1 MTIDPQYNEDQDAKR
16 QLEEILKNCARCQS
30 PEDHRLIIKAFEL
43 SMEAHKGVRRRS
55 GELYI
60 MHPLAV
66 ARIVGEEIGLGAKG
80 IAAALLHD
88 VVEDTDYTVDD
99 LTAIFGEKIAGIVD
113 GLTKLEGAF
122 DQTKSKQADNFR
134 KLLLTMVEDVRVILI
149 KLADR
154 LHNMRTLD
162 SMPDH
167 KKYKIAGETLFIYA
181 PLAHRLGLYA
191 IKSELEDLSL
201 KYEHPSVYYDI
212 SEKLK
217 DYRTR
222 NDQILTR
229 FSLPIIDRLSNEGF
243 EFDIKG
249 RPKSVFSI
257 WNKMQKKSVPFD
269 EIYDLLALRIVFK
282 PKSGIPEKTQC
293 WSIYSLI
300 TDVYKPKPD
309 RLRDWVSVPKANGYE
324 ALHATFMGPDGKWVE
339 IQVRSERMDEIAER
353 GFAAHWKYKGQQ
365 DKDTELDNWLK
376 QIREVLDNP
385 DLDSLEFLDDFKLNL
400 FSAEMMIFTP
410 KGDVKVMPKGATTL
424 DLAFE
429 IHTNIGYKCIGA
441 KVNYKLVPLSHEL
454 KSGDQVEI
462 LTSEKQTPKYEWLNY
477 VTTAKAKSRIK
488 EAFKK
493 ERKVM
498 VQLGESMLEEALN
511 QKKLTT
517 NAKILKKLQSFY
529 NIPIKEEL
537 YYKIGKKVIR
547 LDNLPKILSDKTSN
561 KWVRYWRLSFGKKQV
576 EGPLKSADA
585 KKALSKGAKPTEMVV
600 SDDMADEDYTIASCC
615 NPIPGDDLVGYVDDD
630 NSLVLH
636 SRKCPVAIRLMSSHG
651 NKIVSASWESHKILS
666 FLALINLSGIDS
678 IGIVSKITKV
688 ISEDQNVNMRSI
700 HFDSHDGIF
709 EGTIYLY
716 IHNTED
722 LNNLIFNIAKI
733 KGVHNVTRQERIKGG
748 MAGGA

>member
-1 MTIDPQYNEDQDAKR
+1 MIKEVPQHNEEQEAKQ
-16 QLEEILKNCARCQS
+16 QLEEILKICTRCHS
-30 PEDHRLIIKAFEL
+30 PEDYRLIQKAFEL
-43 SMEAHKGVRRRS
+43 SVEAHKGVRRRS

-66 ARIVGEEIGLGAKG
+66 ARIVAEEIGLGAKG

-88 VVEDTDYTVDD
+88 VVEDTDYTVED
-99 LTAIFGEKIAGIVD
+99 LTTIFGEKIANIVG

-122 DQTKSKQADNFR
+122 DQTQSRQAENFR

-167 KKYKIAGETLFIYA
+167 KKFKIAGETLFIYA

-191 IKSELEDLSL
+191 IKTELEDLSL
-201 KYEHPSVYYDI
+201 KYEHPAAYSDLT
-212 SEKLK
+212 EKLQ
-217 DYRTR
+217 DFRTR

-229 FSLPIIDRLSNEGF
+229 FSLPIIDRLSKEGF

-249 RPKSVFSI
+249 RPKSIFSI
-257 WNKMQKKSVPFD
+257 WNKMQKKNVPFD

-282 PKSGIPEKTQC
+282 PKEGIPEKTQC

-339 IQVRSERMDEIAER
+339 IQIRSERMDEIAER
-353 GFAAHWKYKGQQ
+353 GFAAHWKYKGQG
-365 DKDTELDNWLK
+365 DKESELDIWLK
-376 QIREVLDNP
+376 QIREVLENP

-493 ERKVM
+493 ERKLLVSE
-498 VQLGESMLEEALN
+498 GERMLEEALN
-511 QKKLTT
+511 LKKLTI

-529 NIPIKEEL
+529 NLPTKEEL
-537 YYKIGKKVIR
+537 YFKIGKNVIR
-547 LDNLPKILSDKTSN
+547 LDNLHKILSDKSTN
-561 KWVRYWRLSFGKKQV
+561 KWVRYWRLSFGKKSTD
-576 EGPLKSADA
+576 GAGGIRARRTAKS
-585 KKALSKGAKPTEMVV
+585 KQPTEMVV
-600 SDDMADEDYTIASCC
+600 SDDMDEDYMIADCC
-615 NPIPGDDLVGYVDDD
+615 NPIPGDDVIGYVDD
-630 NSLVLH
+630 NHKLILH
-636 SRKCPVAIRLMSSHG
+636 SRKCPVAIRLMSSQG
-651 NKIVSASWESHKILS
+651 NRIVSANWESHKILS
-666 FLALINLSGIDS
+666 FLALITLSGIDQ

-688 ISEDQNVNMRSI
+688 ISDDQNVNMRSI

-722 LNNLIFNIAKI
+722 LNNLIYNLVKI
-733 KGVHNVTRQERIKGG
+733 KGVHNVTRQERIRG
-748 MAGGA
+748 

>member
-1 MTIDPQYNEDQDAKR
+1 MVKEDQYNEEQEVKR
-16 QLEEILKNCARCQS
+16 QLDEILKNCQRCQS
-30 PEDHRLIIKAFEL
+30 AEDQRLIVKAFEL

-88 VVEDTDYTVDD
+88 VVEDTEYTVEDI
-99 LTAIFGEKIAGIVD
+99 TAIFGEKIASIVD
-113 GLTKLEGAF
+113 GLTKLEGVF
-122 DQTKSKQADNFR
+122 DQTRSKQADNFR

-167 KKYKIAGETLFIYA
+167 KKFKIAGETLFIYA

-191 IKSELEDLSL
+191 IKTELEDLSL
-201 KYEHPSVYYDI
+201 KHEHPTVYKEI
-212 SEKLK
+212 SDKLEAF
-217 DYRTR
+217 RIR

-249 RPKSVFSI
+249 RPKSIYSI
-257 WNKMQKKSVPFD
+257 WSKMQKKSVPFD

-282 PKSGIPEKTQC
+282 SKEGIPEKTQC
-293 WSIYSLI
+293 WSIYSVI
-300 TDVYKPKPD
+300 TDIYKPKPD

-339 IQVRSERMDEIAER
+339 MQIRSERMDEIAER
-353 GFAAHWKYKGQQ
+353 GFAAHWKYKGLQ
-365 DKDTELDNWLK
+365 DKDSELDIWLK
-376 QIREVLDNP
+376 QIREVLENP
-385 DLDSLEFLDDFKLNL
+385 DVDSLEFLDDFKLNL

-410 KGDVKVMPKGATTL
+410 KGDVKIMPKGATTL

-488 EAFKK
+488 ETFKK
-493 ERKVM
+493 ERKALL
-498 VQLGESMLEEALN
+498 QKGETMLQEALS
-511 QKKLTT
+511 QKKLTI
-517 NAKILKKLQSFY
+517 NARILKKLQVFY
-529 NIPIKEEL
+529 NLPNKEEL
-537 YYKIGKKVIR
+537 YYKIGNNIIR
-547 LDNLPKILSDKTSN
+547 LENLPKALSDKTSN
-561 KWVRYWRLSFGKKQV
+561 KWVRYWRLSFGKKQNAASV
-576 EGPLKSADA
+576 KGDKSDR
-585 KKALSKGAKPTEMVV
+585 SDFKPTEMIISDAN
-600 SDDMADEDYTIASCC
+600 SDDDYMIATCC

-630 NSLVLH
+630 NKLILH
-636 SRKCPVAIRLMSSHG
+636 SRKCPVAIRLMSSQG
-651 NKIVSASWESHKILS
+651 NRIVSANWESHKILS

-688 ISEDQNVNMRSI
+688 ISDDQNVNMRSI
-700 HFDSHDGIF
+700 NFESHDGIF
-709 EGTIYLY
+709 EGAIYLY

-722 LNNLIFNIAKI
+722 LNNLILNISKI
-733 KGVHNVTRQERIKGG
+733 KGVHTVKRQERIKGDISG
-748 MAGGA
+748 NNKL

>member
-1 MTIDPQYNEDQDAKR
+1 MNLPLMTDNSLHKEELEAKR
-16 QLEEILKNCARCQS
+16 QLDEILKSSARIQS
-30 PEDHRLIIKAFEL
+30 PEDQRLIQKAFEL
-43 SMEAHKGVRRRS
+43 SLEAHKGVRRRS

-66 ARIVGEEIGLGAKG
+66 ARIVADEIGLGAKG

-88 VVEDTDYTVDD
+88 VVEDTDYTLDD
-99 LTAIFGEKIAGIVD
+99 ITTIFGEKIADIVD

-122 DQTKSKQADNFR
+122 DQTKSSQADNFR
-134 KLLLTMVEDVRVILI
+134 KLLLTMVDDVRVILI

-167 KKYKIAGETLFIYA
+167 KKYKISGETLFIYA

-201 KYEHPSVYYDI
+201 KHEHPAAYREV
-212 SEKLK
+212 SEKLEEYCSQN
-217 DYRTR
+217 DYV
-222 NDQILTR
+222 ITR
-229 FSLPIIDRLSNEGF
+229 FSLPIIDRLEKEGY

-257 WNKMQKKSVPFD
+257 WSKMQKKHLPFE

-282 PKSGIPEKTQC
+282 PKEGIPEKTQC
-293 WSIYSLI
+293 WGIYSVI
-300 TDVYKPKPD
+300 TDIYRPKPD

-339 IQVRSERMDEIAER
+339 IQIRSERMNEIAER
-353 GFAAHWKYKGQQ
+353 GFAAHWKYKGQT
-365 DKDTELDNWLK
+365 DKESELDNWLK
-376 QIREVLDNP
+376 QIREVLENP

-400 FSAEMMIFTP
+400 FSSEMMIFTP
-410 KGDVKVMPKGATTL
+410 KGDVKVMPKGATAL

-493 ERKVM
+493 ERKM
-498 VQLGESMLEEALN
+498 MIQKGEALLQEALN
-511 QKKLTT
+511 QKKLTI
-517 NAKILKKLQSFY
+517 NAKILKKLKAFY
-529 NIPIKEEL
+529 NLQLKDDL
-537 YYKIGKKVIR
+537 YYKIGKNAIR
-547 LDNLPKILSDKTSN
+547 LDNLHRILSDKTSN
-561 KWVRYWRLSFGKKQV
+561 KWVRYWRLSLNKNNNGGTPAQEKIT
-576 EGPLKSADA
+576 
-585 KKALSKGAKPTEMVV
+585 PTATELVV
-600 SDDMADEDYTIASCC
+600 SDEMGEDDYIVADCC
-615 NPIPGDDLVGYVDDD
+615 NPIPGDDVVGYMDD
-630 NSLVLH
+630 NGKLILH
-636 SRKCPVAIRLMSSHG
+636 LRKCAVAIRLMSSHG
-651 NKIVSASWESHKILS
+651 NRIVSANWESHKILS
-666 FLALINLSGIDS
+666 FLALINISGIDQ

-688 ISEDQNVNMRSI
+688 ISDDQNVNMRSI

-722 LNNLIFNIAKI
+722 LNNLIFNIARI
-733 KGVHNVTRQERIKGG
+733 KGVHNVTRQERIKSGV
-748 MAGGA
+748 AG

>member
-1 MTIDPQYNEDQDAKR
+1 MIKEVPQHNEEQEAKQ
-16 QLEEILKNCARCQS
+16 QLEEILKICTRCHS
-30 PEDHRLIIKAFEL
+30 PEDYRLIQKAFEL
-43 SMEAHKGVRRRS
+43 SVEAHKGVRRRS

-66 ARIVGEEIGLGAKG
+66 ARIVAEEIGLGAKG

-88 VVEDTDYTVDD
+88 VVEDTDYTVED
-99 LTAIFGEKIAGIVD
+99 LTTIFGEKIANIVG

-122 DQTKSKQADNFR
+122 DQTQSRQAENFR

-167 KKYKIAGETLFIYA
+167 KKFKIAGETLFIYA

-191 IKSELEDLSL
+191 IKTELEDLSL
-201 KYEHPSVYYDI
+201 KYEHPAAYSDLT
-212 SEKLK
+212 EKLQ
-217 DYRTR
+217 DFRTR

-229 FSLPIIDRLSNEGF
+229 FSLPIIDRLSKEGF

-249 RPKSVFSI
+249 RPKSIFSI
-257 WNKMQKKSVPFD
+257 WNKMQKKNVPFD

-282 PKSGIPEKTQC
+282 PKEGIPEKTQC

-339 IQVRSERMDEIAER
+339 IQIRSERMDEIAER
-353 GFAAHWKYKGQQ
+353 GFAAHWKYKGQG
-365 DKDTELDNWLK
+365 DKESELDIWLK
-376 QIREVLDNP
+376 QIREVLENP

-493 ERKVM
+493 ERKLLVSE
-498 VQLGESMLEEALN
+498 GERMLEEALN
-511 QKKLTT
+511 LKKLTI
-517 NAKILKKLQSFY
+517 NAKILKKLKSFY
-529 NIPIKEEL
+529 NLPTKEEL
-537 YYKIGKKVIR
+537 YFKIGKNVIR
-547 LDNLPKILSDKTSN
+547 LDNLHKILSDKSTN
-561 KWVRYWRLSFGKKQV
+561 KWVRYWRLSFGKKSTD
-576 EGPLKSADA
+576 GAGGIRARRTAKS
-585 KKALSKGAKPTEMVV
+585 KQPTEMVV
-600 SDDMADEDYTIASCC
+600 SDDMDEDYMIADCC
-615 NPIPGDDLVGYVDDD
+615 NPIPGDDVIGYVDD
-630 NSLVLH
+630 NHKLILH
-636 SRKCPVAIRLMSSHG
+636 SRKCPVAIRLMSSQG
-651 NKIVSASWESHKILS
+651 NRIVSANWESHKILS
-666 FLALINLSGIDS
+666 FLALITLSGIDQ

-688 ISEDQNVNMRSI
+688 ISDDQNVNMRSI

-722 LNNLIFNIAKI
+722 LNNLIYNLVKI
-733 KGVHNVTRQERIKGG
+733 KGVHNVTRQERIRG
-748 MAGGA
+748 

>member
-1 MTIDPQYNEDQDAKR
+1 MIKEVPQHNEEQEAKQ
-16 QLEEILKNCARCQS
+16 QLEEILKICTRCHS
-30 PEDHRLIIKAFEL
+30 PEDYRLIQKAFEL
-43 SMEAHKGVRRRS
+43 SLEAHKGVRRRS

-66 ARIVGEEIGLGAKG
+66 ARIVAEEIGLGAKG

-88 VVEDTDYTVDD
+88 VVEDTDYTVED
-99 LTAIFGEKIAGIVD
+99 LTTIFGEKIANIVD

-122 DQTKSKQADNFR
+122 DQTQSRQAENFR

-167 KKYKIAGETLFIYA
+167 KKFKIAGETLFIYA

-191 IKSELEDLSL
+191 IKTELEDLSL
-201 KYEHPSVYYDI
+201 KYEHPAAYSDLT
-212 SEKLK
+212 EKLQ
-217 DYRTR
+217 DFRTR

-229 FSLPIIDRLSNEGF
+229 FSLPIIDRLSKEGF

-249 RPKSVFSI
+249 RPKSIFSI
-257 WNKMQKKSVPFD
+257 WNKMQKKNVPFD

-282 PKSGIPEKTQC
+282 PKEGIPEKTQC

-339 IQVRSERMDEIAER
+339 IQIRSERMDEIAER
-353 GFAAHWKYKGQQ
+353 GFAAHWKYKGQG
-365 DKDTELDNWLK
+365 DKESELDIWLK
-376 QIREVLDNP
+376 QIREVLENP

-493 ERKVM
+493 ERKLLVSE
-498 VQLGESMLEEALN
+498 GERMLEEALN
-511 QKKLTT
+511 LKKLTI

-529 NIPIKEEL
+529 NLPTKEEL
-537 YYKIGKKVIR
+537 YFKIGKNVIR
-547 LDNLPKILSDKTSN
+547 LDNLHKILSDKSTN
-561 KWVRYWRLSFGKKQV
+561 KWVRYWRLSFGKK
-576 EGPLKSADA
+576 SADGAGGIRARRTA
-585 KKALSKGAKPTEMVV
+585 KSKQPTEMVV
-600 SDDMADEDYTIASCC
+600 SDDMDEDYMIADCC
-615 NPIPGDDLVGYVDDD
+615 NPIPGDDVIGYVDD
-630 NSLVLH
+630 NHKLILH
-636 SRKCPVAIRLMSSHG
+636 SRKCPVAIRLMSSQG
-651 NKIVSASWESHKILS
+651 NRIVSANWESHKILS
-666 FLALINLSGIDS
+666 FLALITLSGIDQ

-688 ISEDQNVNMRSI
+688 ISDDQNVNMRSI

-722 LNNLIFNIAKI
+722 LNNLIYNLVKI
-733 KGVHNVTRQERIKGG
+733 KGVHNVTRQERIRG
-748 MAGGA
+748 

>member
-1 MTIDPQYNEDQDAKR
+1 MSVDTKITEEQRAK
-16 QLEEILKNCARCQS
+16 QELDEILSVCTRCQS
-30 PEDHRLIIKAFEL
+30 VEEHKLIYKAFEVA
-43 SMEAHKGVRRRS
+43 MIAHRGVRRKS

-66 ARIVGEEIGLGAKG
+66 ARIVAEEIGLGSKG
-80 IAAALLHD
+80 ICAALLHD
-88 VVEDTDYTVDD
+88 VVEDTDYTLEDIQ
-99 LTAIFGEKIAGIVD
+99 AIFGDKVASIVD

-122 DQTKSKQADNFR
+122 DQTKSKQAENFR

-167 KKYKIAGETLFIYA
+167 KRLKIAGETLFIYA

-201 KYEHPSVYYDI
+201 KYEHPKVYN
-212 SEKLK
+212 ELLAKLQE
-217 DYRTR
+217 YQSR
-222 NDQILTR
+222 NDHLITR
-229 FSLPIIDRLSNEGF
+229 FSIPIIDQLSNEGY

-249 RPKSVFSI
+249 RPKSIFSI
-257 WNKMQKKSVPFD
+257 WNKMQKKQIPFD

-282 PKSGIPEKTQC
+282 PKTGIPEKAQC
-293 WSIYSLI
+293 WNIYSII
-300 TDVYKPKPD
+300 TDIYKPKPD

-324 ALHATFMGPDGKWVE
+324 ALHATVMGPSGRWVE
-339 IQVRSERMDEIAER
+339 IQIRSERMDEIAER

-365 DKDTELDNWLK
+365 DKESELDNWLK
-376 QIREVLDNP
+376 HIREILENP
-385 DLDSLEFLDDFKLNL
+385 ESDSLEFLDDFKLNL
-400 FSAEMMIFTP
+400 FSSEMMIFTP
-410 KGDVKVMPKGATTL
+410 KGDVKIMPKGATTL

-429 IHTNIGYKCIGA
+429 IHSKIGYKCIGA

-488 EAFKK
+488 EAFKE

-498 VQLGESMLEEALN
+498 VQTGEKILEEALK

-517 NAKILKKLQSFY
+517 NAKILKKLKSHY
-529 NIPIKEEL
+529 NISIKEEL
-537 YYKIGKKVIR
+537 YFKIGKGAIR
-547 LDNLPKILSDKTSN
+547 LDNLQDILSDKTSN
-561 KWVRYWRLSFGKKQV
+561 KWVRYWRLSFRKSDNKTKTSGQA
-576 EGPLKSADA
+576 GNNDLKTTS
-585 KKALSKGAKPTEMVV
+585 MVI
-600 SDDMADEDYTIASCC
+600 SDDMASDQYQIAQCC
-615 NPIPGDDLVGYVDDD
+615 NPIPGDDVVGYTDDG
-630 NSLVLH
+630 NKLILH

-651 NKIVSASWESHKILS
+651 NRIVSAKWESHKILS
-666 FLALINLSGIDS
+666 FLALINLSGIDQ

-688 ISEDQNVNMRSI
+688 ISDDQNVNMRSI
-700 HFDSHDGIF
+700 HFESHDGIF

-716 IHNTED
+716 IPNTED
-722 LNNLIFNIAKI
+722 LNNLIYNIMKI
-733 KGVHNVTRQERIKGG
+733 KGVHNVTRQERIAK
-748 MAGGA
+748 

>member
-1 MTIDPQYNEDQDAKR
+1 MIKEVPQHNEDQEAKQ
-16 QLEEILKNCARCQS
+16 QLEEILKICTRCHS
-30 PEDHRLIIKAFEL
+30 PEDYRLIQKAFEL
-43 SMEAHKGVRRRS
+43 SVEAHKGVRRRS

-66 ARIVGEEIGLGAKG
+66 ARIVAEEIGLGAKG

-88 VVEDTDYTVDD
+88 VVEDTDYTVED
-99 LTAIFGEKIAGIVD
+99 LTTIFGEKIANIVD

-122 DQTKSKQADNFR
+122 DQTQSRQAENFR

-167 KKYKIAGETLFIYA
+167 KKFKIAGETLFIYA

-191 IKSELEDLSL
+191 IKTELEDLSL
-201 KYEHPSVYYDI
+201 KYEHPAVYSDLT
-212 SEKLK
+212 EKLQ
-217 DYRTR
+217 DFRTR

-229 FSLPIIDRLSNEGF
+229 FSLPIIDRLSKEGF

-249 RPKSVFSI
+249 RPKSIFSI
-257 WNKMQKKSVPFD
+257 WNKMQKKNVPFD

-282 PKSGIPEKTQC
+282 PKEGIPEKTQC

-339 IQVRSERMDEIAER
+339 IQIRSERMDEIAER
-353 GFAAHWKYKGQQ
+353 GFAAHWKYKGQG
-365 DKDTELDNWLK
+365 DKESELDIWLK
-376 QIREVLDNP
+376 QIREVLENP

-493 ERKVM
+493 ERKLLVSE
-498 VQLGESMLEEALN
+498 GERMLEEALN
-511 QKKLTT
+511 LKKLTI

-529 NIPIKEEL
+529 NLPTKEEL
-537 YYKIGKKVIR
+537 YFKIGKNVIR
-547 LDNLPKILSDKTSN
+547 LDNLHKILSDKSTN
-561 KWVRYWRLSFGKKQV
+561 KWVRYWRLSFGKK
-576 EGPLKSADA
+576 SADGAGGIRARRTA
-585 KKALSKGAKPTEMVV
+585 KSKQPTEMVV
-600 SDDMADEDYTIASCC
+600 SDDMDEDYMIADCC
-615 NPIPGDDLVGYVDDD
+615 NPIPGDDVIGYVDD
-630 NSLVLH
+630 NHKLILH
-636 SRKCPVAIRLMSSHG
+636 SRKCPVAIRLMSSQG
-651 NKIVSASWESHKILS
+651 NRIVSANWESHKILS
-666 FLALINLSGIDS
+666 FLALITLSGIDQ

-688 ISEDQNVNMRSI
+688 ISDDQNVNMRSI

-722 LNNLIFNIAKI
+722 LNNLIYNLVKI
-733 KGVHNVTRQERIKGG
+733 KGVHNVTRQERIRG
-748 MAGGA
+748 

>member
-1 MTIDPQYNEDQDAKR
+1 MIKEVPQHNEEQEAKQ
-16 QLEEILKNCARCQS
+16 QLEEILKICTRCHS
-30 PEDHRLIIKAFEL
+30 PEDYRLIQKAFEL
-43 SMEAHKGVRRRS
+43 SVEAHKGVRRRS

-66 ARIVGEEIGLGAKG
+66 ARIVAEEIGLGAKG

-88 VVEDTDYTVDD
+88 VVEDTDYTVED
-99 LTAIFGEKIAGIVD
+99 LTTIFGEKIANIVD

-122 DQTKSKQADNFR
+122 DQTQSRQAENFR

-149 KLADR
+149 KLAAR

-167 KKYKIAGETLFIYA
+167 KKFKIAGETLFIYA

-191 IKSELEDLSL
+191 IKTELEDLSL
-201 KYEHPSVYYDI
+201 KYEHPAAYSDLT
-212 SEKLK
+212 EKLQ
-217 DYRTR
+217 DFRTR

-229 FSLPIIDRLSNEGF
+229 FSLPIIDRLSKEGF

-249 RPKSVFSI
+249 RPKSIFSI
-257 WNKMQKKSVPFD
+257 WNKMQKKNVPFD

-282 PKSGIPEKTQC
+282 PKEGIPEKTQC

-339 IQVRSERMDEIAER
+339 IQIRSERMDEIAER
-353 GFAAHWKYKGQQ
+353 GFAAHWKYKGQG
-365 DKDTELDNWLK
+365 DKESELDIWLK
-376 QIREVLDNP
+376 QIREVLENP

-493 ERKVM
+493 ERKLLVSE
-498 VQLGESMLEEALN
+498 GERMLEEALN
-511 QKKLTT
+511 LKKLTI
-517 NAKILKKLQSFY
+517 NAKILKKLQRFY
-529 NIPIKEEL
+529 NLPTKEEL
-537 YYKIGKKVIR
+537 YFKIGKNVIR
-547 LDNLPKILSDKTSN
+547 LDNLHKILSDKSTN
-561 KWVRYWRLSFGKKQV
+561 KWVRYWRLSFGKK
-576 EGPLKSADA
+576 SADGAGGIRARRTA
-585 KKALSKGAKPTEMVV
+585 KSKQPTEMVV
-600 SDDMADEDYTIASCC
+600 SDDMDEDYMIADCC
-615 NPIPGDDLVGYVDDD
+615 NPIPGDDVIGYVDD
-630 NSLVLH
+630 NHKLILH
-636 SRKCPVAIRLMSSHG
+636 SRKCPVAIRLMSSQG
-651 NKIVSASWESHKILS
+651 NRIVSANWESHKILS
-666 FLALINLSGIDS
+666 FLALITLSGIDQ

-688 ISEDQNVNMRSI
+688 ISDDQNVNMRSI

-722 LNNLIFNIAKI
+722 LNNLIYNLVKI
-733 KGVHNVTRQERIKGG
+733 KGVHNVTRQERIRG
-748 MAGGA
+748 

>member
-1 MTIDPQYNEDQDAKR
+1 MTDNSLHKEELEAKR
-16 QLEEILKNCARCQS
+16 QLDEILKSSARIQS
-30 PEDHRLIIKAFEL
+30 PEDQRLIQKAFEL
-43 SMEAHKGVRRRS
+43 SLEAHKGVRRRS

-66 ARIVGEEIGLGAKG
+66 ARIVADEIGLGAKG

-88 VVEDTDYTVDD
+88 VVEDTDYTLDD
-99 LTAIFGEKIAGIVD
+99 ITTIFGEKIADIVD

-122 DQTKSKQADNFR
+122 DQTKSSQADNFR
-134 KLLLTMVEDVRVILI
+134 KLLLTMVDDVRVILI

-167 KKYKIAGETLFIYA
+167 KKYKISGETLFIYA

-201 KYEHPSVYYDI
+201 KHEHPAAYREV
-212 SEKLK
+212 SEKLEK
-217 DYRTR
+217 YCSQNDYV
-222 NDQILTR
+222 ITR
-229 FSLPIIDRLSNEGF
+229 FSLPIIDRLEKEGY

-257 WNKMQKKSVPFD
+257 WSKMQKKNLPFE

-282 PKSGIPEKTQC
+282 PKEGIPEKTQC
-293 WSIYSLI
+293 WGIYSVI
-300 TDVYKPKPD
+300 TDIYRPKPD

-339 IQVRSERMDEIAER
+339 IQIRSERMNEIAER
-353 GFAAHWKYKGQQ
+353 GFAAHWKYKGQT
-365 DKDTELDNWLK
+365 DKESELDNWLK
-376 QIREVLDNP
+376 QIREVLENP

-400 FSAEMMIFTP
+400 FSSEMMIFTP
-410 KGDVKVMPKGATTL
+410 KGDVKVMPKGATAL

-493 ERKVM
+493 ERKM
-498 VQLGESMLEEALN
+498 MIQKGEALLQEALN
-511 QKKLTT
+511 QKKLTI
-517 NAKILKKLQSFY
+517 NAKILKKLKAFY
-529 NIPIKEEL
+529 NLQLKDDL
-537 YYKIGKKVIR
+537 YYKIGKNAIR
-547 LDNLPKILSDKTSN
+547 LDNLHRILSDKTSN
-561 KWVRYWRLSFGKKQV
+561 KWVRYWRLSLNKNNNGGTPAQEKIT
-576 EGPLKSADA
+576 
-585 KKALSKGAKPTEMVV
+585 PTATELVV
-600 SDDMADEDYTIASCC
+600 SDEMGEDDYIVADCC
-615 NPIPGDDLVGYVDDD
+615 NPIPGDDVVGYMDD
-630 NSLVLH
+630 NGKLILH
-636 SRKCPVAIRLMSSHG
+636 LRKCAVAIRLMSSHG
-651 NKIVSASWESHKILS
+651 NRIVSANWESHKILS
-666 FLALINLSGIDS
+666 FLALINISGIDQ

-688 ISEDQNVNMRSI
+688 ISDDQNVNMRSI

-722 LNNLIFNIAKI
+722 LNNLIFNIARI
-733 KGVHNVTRQERIKGG
+733 KGVHNVTRQERIKSGV
-748 MAGGA
+748 AG

>member
-1 MTIDPQYNEDQDAKR
+1 MIKEVPQHNEEQEAKQ
-16 QLEEILKNCARCQS
+16 QLEEILKICTRCHS
-30 PEDHRLIIKAFEL
+30 PEDYRLIQKAFEL
-43 SMEAHKGVRRRS
+43 SVEAHKGVRRRS

-66 ARIVGEEIGLGAKG
+66 ARIVAEEIGLGAKG

-88 VVEDTDYTVDD
+88 VVEDTDYTVED
-99 LTAIFGEKIAGIVD
+99 LTTIFGEKIANIVD

-122 DQTKSKQADNFR
+122 DQTQSRQAENFR

-167 KKYKIAGETLFIYA
+167 KKFKIAGETLFIYA

-191 IKSELEDLSL
+191 IKTELEDLSL
-201 KYEHPSVYYDI
+201 KYEHPAAYSDLT
-212 SEKLK
+212 EKLQ
-217 DYRTR
+217 DFRTR

-229 FSLPIIDRLSNEGF
+229 FSLPIIDRLSKEGF

-249 RPKSVFSI
+249 RPKSIFSI
-257 WNKMQKKSVPFD
+257 WNKMQKKNVPFD

-282 PKSGIPEKTQC
+282 PKEGIPEKTQC

-339 IQVRSERMDEIAER
+339 IQIRSERMDEIAER
-353 GFAAHWKYKGQQ
+353 GFAAHWKYKGQG
-365 DKDTELDNWLK
+365 DKESELDIWLK
-376 QIREVLDNP
+376 QIREVLENP

-493 ERKVM
+493 ERKLLVSE
-498 VQLGESMLEEALN
+498 GERMLEEALN
-511 QKKLTT
+511 LKKLTI

-529 NIPIKEEL
+529 NLPTKEEL
-537 YYKIGKKVIR
+537 YFKIGKNVIR
-547 LDNLPKILSDKTSN
+547 LDNLHKILSDKSTN
-561 KWVRYWRLSFGKKQV
+561 KWVRYWRLSFGKK
-576 EGPLKSADA
+576 SADGAGGIRARRTA
-585 KKALSKGAKPTEMVV
+585 KSKQPTEMVV
-600 SDDMADEDYTIASCC
+600 SDDMDEDYMIADCC
-615 NPIPGDDLVGYVDDD
+615 NPIPGDDVIGYVDD
-630 NSLVLH
+630 NHKLILH
-636 SRKCPVAIRLMSSHG
+636 SRKCPVAIRLMSSQG
-651 NKIVSASWESHKILS
+651 NRIVSANWESHKILS
-666 FLALINLSGIDS
+666 FLALITLSGIDQ

-688 ISEDQNVNMRSI
+688 ISDDQNVNMRSI

-722 LNNLIFNIAKI
+722 LNNLIYNLVKI
-733 KGVHNVTRQERIKGG
+733 KGVHNVTRQERIRG
-748 MAGGA
+748 

>member
-1 MTIDPQYNEDQDAKR
+1 MIKEVPQHNEEQEAKQ
-16 QLEEILKNCARCQS
+16 QLEEILKICTRCHS
-30 PEDHRLIIKAFEL
+30 PEDYRLIQKAFEL
-43 SMEAHKGVRRRS
+43 SVEAHKGVRRRS

-66 ARIVGEEIGLGAKG
+66 ARIVAEEIGLGAKG

-88 VVEDTDYTVDD
+88 VVEDTDYTVED
-99 LTAIFGEKIAGIVD
+99 LTTIFGEKIANIVD

-122 DQTKSKQADNFR
+122 DQTQSRQAENFR

-167 KKYKIAGETLFIYA
+167 KKFKIAGETLFIYA

-191 IKSELEDLSL
+191 IKTELEDLSL
-201 KYEHPSVYYDI
+201 KYEHPAAYSDLT
-212 SEKLK
+212 EKLQ
-217 DYRTR
+217 DFRTR

-229 FSLPIIDRLSNEGF
+229 FSLPIIDRLSKEGF

-249 RPKSVFSI
+249 RPKSIFSI
-257 WNKMQKKSVPFD
+257 WNKMQKKNVPFD

-282 PKSGIPEKTQC
+282 PKEGIPEKTQC

-339 IQVRSERMDEIAER
+339 IQIRSERMDEIAER
-353 GFAAHWKYKGQQ
+353 GFAAHWKYKGQG
-365 DKDTELDNWLK
+365 DKESELDIWLK
-376 QIREVLDNP
+376 QIREVLENP

-493 ERKVM
+493 ERKLLVSE
-498 VQLGESMLEEALN
+498 GERMLEEALN
-511 QKKLTT
+511 LKKLTI

-529 NIPIKEEL
+529 NLPTKEEL
-537 YYKIGKKVIR
+537 YFKIGKNVIR
-547 LDNLPKILSDKTSN
+547 LDNLHKILSDKSTN
-561 KWVRYWRLSFGKKQV
+561 KWVRYWRLSFGKKSTD
-576 EGPLKSADA
+576 GAGGIRARRTAKS
-585 KKALSKGAKPTEMVV
+585 KQPTEMVV
-600 SDDMADEDYTIASCC
+600 SDDMDEDYMIADCC
-615 NPIPGDDLVGYVDDD
+615 NPIPGDDVIGYVDD
-630 NSLVLH
+630 NHKLILH
-636 SRKCPVAIRLMSSHG
+636 SRKCPVAIRLMSSQG
-651 NKIVSASWESHKILS
+651 NRIVSANWESHKILS
-666 FLALINLSGIDS
+666 FLALITLSGIDQ

-688 ISEDQNVNMRSI
+688 ISDDQNVNMRSI

-722 LNNLIFNIAKI
+722 LNNLIYNLVKI
-733 KGVHNVTRQERIKGG
+733 KGVHNVTRQERIRG
-748 MAGGA
+748 

>member
-1 MTIDPQYNEDQDAKR
+1 MKEVPQHNEEQEAKQ
-16 QLEEILKNCARCQS
+16 QLEEILKICTRCHS
-30 PEDHRLIIKAFEL
+30 PEDYRLIQKAFEL
-43 SMEAHKGVRRRS
+43 SVEAHKGVRRRS

-66 ARIVGEEIGLGAKG
+66 ARIVAEEIGLGAKG

-88 VVEDTDYTVDD
+88 VVEDTDYTVED
-99 LTAIFGEKIAGIVD
+99 LTTIFGEKIANIVD

-122 DQTKSKQADNFR
+122 DQTQSRQAENFR

-167 KKYKIAGETLFIYA
+167 KKFKIAGETLFIYA

-191 IKSELEDLSL
+191 IKTELEDLSL
-201 KYEHPSVYYDI
+201 KYEHPAAYSDLT
-212 SEKLK
+212 EKLQ
-217 DYRTR
+217 DFRTR

-229 FSLPIIDRLSNEGF
+229 FSLPIIDRLSKEGF

-249 RPKSVFSI
+249 RPKSIFSI
-257 WNKMQKKSVPFD
+257 WNKMQKKNVPFD

-282 PKSGIPEKTQC
+282 PKEGIPEKTQC

-339 IQVRSERMDEIAER
+339 IQIRSERMDEIAER
-353 GFAAHWKYKGQQ
+353 GFAAHWKYKGQG
-365 DKDTELDNWLK
+365 DKESELDIWLK
-376 QIREVLDNP
+376 QIREVLENP

-493 ERKVM
+493 ERKLLVSE
-498 VQLGESMLEEALN
+498 GERMLEEALN
-511 QKKLTT
+511 LKKLTI

-529 NIPIKEEL
+529 NLPTKEEL
-537 YYKIGKKVIR
+537 YFKIGKNVIR
-547 LDNLPKILSDKTSN
+547 LDNLHKILSDKSTN
-561 KWVRYWRLSFGKKQV
+561 KWVRYWRLSFGKK
-576 EGPLKSADA
+576 SADGAGGIRARRTA
-585 KKALSKGAKPTEMVV
+585 KSKQPTEMVV
-600 SDDMADEDYTIASCC
+600 SDDMDEDYMIADCC
-615 NPIPGDDLVGYVDDD
+615 NPIPGDDVIGYVDD
-630 NSLVLH
+630 NHKLILH
-636 SRKCPVAIRLMSSHG
+636 SRKCPVAIRLMSSQG
-651 NKIVSASWESHKILS
+651 NRIVSANWESHKILS
-666 FLALINLSGIDS
+666 FLALITLSGIDQ

-688 ISEDQNVNMRSI
+688 ISDDQNVNMRSI

-722 LNNLIFNIAKI
+722 LNNLIYNLVKI
-733 KGVHNVTRQERIKGG
+733 KGVHNVTRQERIRG
-748 MAGGA
+748 